1 MRQAWTIRDIPDQA
15 GKVAVV
21 TGGNTGLGFQTALH
35 LAGAGAQVILAARDE
50 RKGENAVSR
59 ILAAYP
65 SAQVTARQLDLASL
79 ESVAW
84 FATRLMAEHERLDL
98 LINNAGVASPRER
111 LTTRDGFELQFG
123 VNFLGH
129 YALTMHLLP
138 MLRRTTA
145 SRVVSLSSIMHR
157 HGRINFDD
165 LMSERNYS
173 PVRSYNQSKL
183 ATLIF
188 ARELARRSQRNEW
201 HVLSLAAHPGVA
213 RTELT
218 KGRPG
223 QSVLRFNVIVDALS
237 PLFAGTAESGAMP
250 TLLAATSTSVLPG
263 EYYGPTGCGEIK
275 GPPGPATSTAD
286 AMNPAIAERLWLCAE
301 KYTNL
306 RA

>member
-1 MRQAWTIRDIPDQA
+1 MTRNWTVRDIPDQA
-15 GKVAVV
+15 GKVAIV
-21 TGGNTGLGFQTALH
+21 TGGNTGLGFQTARH
-35 LAGAGAQVILAARDE
+35 LAAAGAQVILAVRDE
-50 RKGENAVSR
+50 RKGEDAVSR

-65 SAQVTARQLDLASL
+65 AAKMAVRQLDLASL
-79 ESVAW
+79 ESVTA
-84 FATRLMAEHERLDL
+84 FATRLLAEHERLDL

-129 YALTMHLLP
+129 YALTVHVLP
-138 MLRRTTA
+138 MLRHTPA
-145 SRVVSLSSIMHR
+145 SRVINLSSIMHR
-157 HGRINFDD
+157 YGRIDFDD

-173 PVRSYNQSKL
+173 PVRSYNQSRL

-188 ARELARRSQRNEW
+188 ARELARRSKRNGW
-201 HVLSLAAHPGVA
+201 QVLSVAAHPGVA

-218 KGRPG
+218 KSRPG
-223 QSVLRFNVIVDALS
+223 QSALRFNVVVDALS

-250 TLLAATSTSVLPG
+250 TLLAATSPSVLSG
-263 EYYGPTGCGEIK
+263 EYYGPTGWGEIK

-286 AMNPAIAERLWLCAE
+286 ATDPEIAERLWSCAE
-301 KYTNL
+301 KYTGL